1 MAAIRRE
8 VVRRR
13 QWISDDDYLEVLGL
27 AQLLPGSNPTNTAV
41 LIGQRLAGLA
51 GAISGLIASV
61 LPGFVILM
69 IIGAFALDSHQA
81 WVRGALRGCAATA
94 VGLTLANVIELTL
107 KKPRAVELAILVAVF
122 AAALFA
128 HLSLALT
135 LIVFVPLTFAINRI
149 IVTKPAA

>member
-8 VVRRR
+8 VVRRNG
-13 QWISDDDYLEVLGL
+13 WINDDDYLEVLAL

-41 LIGQRLAGLA
+41 LIGQRLAGLG
-51 GAISGLIASV
+51 GAISGLLASV

-69 IIGAFALDSHQA
+69 LIGAFALDSHQP

-107 KKPRAVELAILVAVF
+107 KKPRVVELAIVAVVI
-122 AAALFA
+122 ACALA
-128 HLSLALT
+128 VHLSLALT
-135 LIVFVPLTFAINRI
+135 LIVFVPLAFLLNRAFAKR
-149 IVTKPAA
+149 T

>member
-8 VVRRR
+8 VVRRNG
-13 QWISDDDYLEVLGL
+13 WVNDDEYLEILGL

-69 IIGAFALDSHQA
+69 IIGAFALDSHQP
-81 WVRGALRGCAATA
+81 WVHGALRGCAATA
-94 VGLTLANVIELTL
+94 VGLTLANVIELTV
-107 KKPRAVELAILVAVF
+107 KKPRAVELAIVAAVF

-128 HLSLALT
+128 HLSLAVT
-135 LIVFVPLTFAINRI
+135 LIVFVPLTFLLNR
-149 IVTKPAA
+149 VLTKKTA